1 MPYIRLFICVM
12 ALAVAGPGRAD
23 VVDRIVAIVNDE
35 VITLSELEEAVLS
48 CADQVQTA
56 ALSPEQHQEMHFE
69 IRREVLDRMIQRKL
83 TEQQGEALGVS
94 VSDREVEQQI
104 ERIKESEFLTESA
117 LAEVLEAEGY
127 TLEEYKKRIKNRL
140 LGIKL
145 INREVKSKVAITE
158 DEIRAYYDAHKADYA
173 GEKQYHLRTILIRTP
188 AWQGGDGTGTAQEKI
203 EEIAI
208 RLRAGAPFEEIA
220 RRHSE
225 DVTAETGGDIGWFS
239 IDELTEEVRETVRWM
254 EQGEISPVLQT
265 NQGYQ
270 ILKLEAVRGK
280 AGKTLEEAKPEIQE
294 KIYRQMVEERYEAWL
309 EGLRKNAYIKV
320 ML

>member
-1 MPYIRLFICVM
+1 MV
-12 ALAVAGPGRAD
+12 LAIAGPGRAE
-23 VVDRIVAIVNDE
+23 VVDRIVAIVNDD
-35 VITLSELEEAVLS
+35 VITLSELEEAVS
-48 CADQVQTA
+48 SIADQIQPA
-56 ALSPEQHQEMHFE
+56 ARNPEQIQEM
-69 IRREVLDRMIQRKL
+69 RREVLDRMIQRKL

-127 TLEEYKKRIKNRL
+127 TLEEYKKRIKHRL

-145 INREVKSKVAITE
+145 INREVKSKVAITD
-158 DEIRAYYDAHKADYA
+158 DEIRAYYEEHKADYA
-173 GEKQYHLRTILIRTP
+173 GEKQYHLRTILVRMP
-188 AWQGGDGTGTAQEKI
+188 AWEEEDGEPTAQDKI

-220 RRHSE
+220 RQYSE

-239 IDELTEEVRETVRWM
+239 IDELTEELRETVRWM
-254 EQGEISPVLQT
+254 EEGEISPVLQT
-265 NQGYQ
+265 DQGYQ
-270 ILKLEAVRGK
+270 ILKLEAIRGK

-309 EGLRKNAYIKV
+309 EDLRKEAYIKI